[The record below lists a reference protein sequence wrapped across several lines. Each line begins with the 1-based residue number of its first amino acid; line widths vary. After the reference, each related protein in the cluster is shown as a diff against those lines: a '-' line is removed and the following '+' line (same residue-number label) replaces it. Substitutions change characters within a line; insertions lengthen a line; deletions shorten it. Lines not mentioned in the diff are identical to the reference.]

1 MKKVIKNLMLVS
13 LVASSSLSYSML
25 RRTVLPCGI
34 SQAASHMV
42 TVPESVVS
50 QRSASDSNQNY
61 SKFFTKVC
69 NMNMGSIVPD
79 KVQKRWNML
88 HVEQKK
94 LVKRVFAGS
103 CLLFPHDPFLA
114 STFSVGTFLM
124 LQAIKLRSNIALEYK
139 YFKKSLSIE
148 KVIADA
154 SYQFEK
160 SSRESNSSQLKF
172 EEFVNVRDNLFDDI
186 DRKINQNS
194 MIIAM
199 TYYTFP
205 DKFVDFNQDN
215 LKEGIKYFTEFLDQF
230 DSILL
235 ELQEVDSLPIDKKEA
250 VLAVQRLKDRAQD
263 IIKKLERLIE
273 DLDKLK

>member
-1 MKKVIKNLMLVS
+1 
-13 LVASSSLSYSML
+13 
-25 RRTVLPCGI
+25 
-34 SQAASHMV
+34 
-42 TVPESVVS
+42 
-50 QRSASDSNQNY
+50 
-61 SKFFTKVC
+61 
-69 NMNMGSIVPD
+69 
-79 KVQKRWNML
+79 
-88 HVEQKK
+88 
-94 LVKRVFAGS
+94 
-103 CLLFPHDPFLA
+103 
-114 STFSVGTFLM
+114 
-124 LQAIKLRSNIALEYK
+124 
-139 YFKKSLSIE
+139 
-148 KVIADA
+148 
-154 SYQFEK
+154 
-160 SSRESNSSQLKF
+160 
-172 EEFVNVRDNLFDDI
+172 
-186 DRKINQNS
+186 